1 MAPKRAILA
10 LYTHVDDLLLAL
22 RRLKDENHP
31 TRTVFSP
38 LPLPEV
44 QEILSPKTSAVRFI
58 VLLGA
63 ILGGSSLVGLAAY
76 AHLSYSLIT
85 GGKPVLPWVAWVIV
99 CFEGMVL
106 GGVVA
111 AALSWILKG
120 RLPRLKPQDGYDGAF
135 SRDRFGILVECG
147 SMEQES
153 SLKKLLLQEG
163 AEEVRYVP

>member
-1 MAPKRAILA
+1 VVHEGAILA
-10 LYTHVDDLLLAL
+10 LYTHVDDLLVTL
-22 RRLKDENHP
+22 RRLQNEHYRI
-31 TRTVFSP
+31 RTVFSP
-38 LPLPEV
+38 IPLTEV
-44 QEILSPKTSAVRFI
+44 QELLNPKTNAVRFI

-76 AHLSYSLIT
+76 AHLSDNLIT

-135 SRDRFGILVECG
+135 SRDHFGIMVECAFV
-147 SMEQES
+147 EQES
-153 SLKKLLLQEG
+153 LRILLEEEG
-163 AEEVRYVP
+163 AEEVRCVP

>member
-1 MAPKRAILA
+1 MVRNGATLA
-10 LYTHVDDLLLAL
+10 LFTHVDDLLGAL
-22 RRLKDENHP
+22 RRLKSENHP
-31 TRTVFSP
+31 IRTVFSP
-38 LPLPEV
+38 VPLLEA
-44 QEILSPKTSAVRFI
+44 QEILGTKTSTVRFI

-63 ILGGSSLVGLAAY
+63 ILGGSSLVGLAGY

-120 RLPRLKPQDGYDGAF
+120 RLPRIKPEFGYDGAF
-135 SRDRFGILVECG
+135 SRDRFGILVDC
-147 SMEQES
+147 ES
-153 SLKKLLLQEG
+153 AEETSVRKLLQEEG
-163 AEEVRYVP
+163 AEEVRYVS